1 MAIYNNDI
9 DPNEIMWE
17 NQNNIK
23 NKMVMESVEVKNQT
37 INYTIKF
44 GGNVY
49 NLFYYEDLMSYS
61 EELTEAVSGLPIL
74 DEDEYEEVM
83 NFFHDNQPK
92 I

>member
-1 MAIYNNDI
+1 
-9 DPNEIMWE
+9 
-17 NQNNIK
+17 
-23 NKMVMESVEVKNQT
+23 MESVEVKNHT

-61 EELTEAVSGLPIL
+61 EELTEAVSGLPVL

-83 NFFHDNQPK
+83 NFFADNRK
-92 I
+92 

>member
-1 MAIYNNDI
+1 MKASTYYI
-9 DPNEIMWE
+9 D
-17 NQNNIK
+17 
-23 NKMVMESVEVKNQT
+23 MESVEVKNQT

-61 EELTEAVSGLPIL
+61 EELTEAISGLQVL